1 MFALDVESLSDREN
15 GVVLSIALLH
25 FSEKETYTFQQLV
38 EQTCFVKLSAK
49 EQVEKYKRR
58 ITKDTLDWW
67 DKQCDIAKEVSLKP
81 SKSDL
86 LLSEGISIIKRYIK
100 DKSVGDEIVW
110 TRGSLDQILVDSVCK
125 DSLKVEPLFNYGCYR
140 DFRTAID
147 LLKETSKR
155 GYCEIPNFDR
165 NVVIKH
171 HPVHDIVL
179 DVMMLLYGE

>member
-1 MFALDVESLSDREN
+1 MSA
-15 GVVLSIALLH
+15 ALLW
-25 FSEKETYTFQQLV
+25 FDETKTYTYEELV
-38 EQTCFVKLSAK
+38 QNTLLVKFDAK
-49 EQVEKYKRR
+49 EQLQTYKRTVSR
-58 ITKDTLDWW
+58 DTIDWW
-67 DKQCDIAKEVSLKP
+67 KKQCNIVKEISLNP

-86 LLSEGISIIKRYIK
+86 SLSDGISIVKEYIK
-100 DKSVGDEIVW
+100 DKSVGEEIVW

-125 DSLKVEPLFNYGCYR
+125 DSLKIEPLFNYGCYR

-171 HPVHDIVL
+171 QPAHDISL